1 MVRILVVCLSLML
14 TACESVSFYTQA
26 IRGQIAI
33 FSKREDIADLVADP
47 ATDPVLKQQLE
58 TILDIRTFAE
68 SELSLP
74 VSKNFSTYADI
85 GRPYV
90 VWNVFAAPEFSLSSR
105 QWCYPVAGC
114 VSYRGYFAEE
124 DARAYADDLA
134 DEGLDVYVGG
144 VAAYSTLGWFSDPVL
159 NTVIRRDRYRLAALI
174 FHELAHQVVYIPGDT
189 EFNESFA
196 TTVELEGLKRW
207 LDATGEDDA
216 EERVAQASREKQYQ
230 QQFVGLVQAYL
241 PRFAALYESGV
252 DEAAMRREKQQ
263 LVSDLREE
271 YQGLKA
277 DWDGFDAY
285 DNWFATDINN
295 AKLNTVATYF
305 NRVPAFEQILAESG
319 NDLTVF
325 FQRIEALA
333 ALSKEER
340 KSYLDGLA
348 P

>member
-1 MVRILVVCLSLML
+1 MFRICILLVTLML

-58 TILDIRTFAE
+58 VVLDLRTFAE

-114 VSYRGYFAEE
+114 VSYRGYFAEQ
-124 DARAYADDLA
+124 DARTYAAELADD
-134 DEGLDVYVGG
+134 GLDVYVGG

-216 EERVAQASREKQYQ
+216 AERVAQANREKQYQ
-230 QQFVGLVQAYL
+230 QQFVGLVQSYM
-241 PRFAALYESGV
+241 PRFAALYASAAG
-252 DEAAMRREKQQ
+252 EAEMRQGKQQ
-263 LVSDLREE
+263 LVSSLRDD
-271 YQGLKA
+271 YQVLKA
-277 DWDGFDAY
+277 DWNGFDAY

-305 NRVPAFEQILAESG
+305 NRVPAFEQILAQSG
-319 NDLTVF
+319 NDLEAF
-325 FQRIEALA
+325 FQRIEVLA

-340 KSYLDGLA
+340 NSYLDGLV